1 LAEFGTALSFD
12 PAKDL
17 NPLAKA
23 LRISKSTLQTELKNE
38 KKEKR
43 CSSAVAH
50 QLQNKETSRKGSC
63 LLIKLLFIL
72 R

>member
-23 LRISKSTLQTELKNE
+23 LRISKSTLQTELK
-38 KKEKR
+38 KKKNNVVVR
-43 CSSAVAH
+43 LLISCKIKS
-50 QLQNKETSRKGSC
+50 QKGSC